1 MKNSIIFLCLTFLF
15 AAFMLSCQQQDSS
28 ILNPEGSLRLDKKG
42 KGKGGGNDSKPF
54 WVTVTSSS
62 GHISSN
68 EQKGE
73 GFLTTDQ
80 VVVNGFTLDL
90 GTTFQD
96 SLSCNSGDITGEQT
110 GTIAINTGSAGNGH
124 AFVLFQFD
132 GATGIHYD
140 LELDAIIQNEN
151 AWIDTSNVNVIKEG
165 PFVEDGHWEISTHGR
180 NHRDGCIGEGDG
192 IVFTIDVDPNDPNN

>member
-28 ILNPEGSLRLDKKG
+28 ILNPEGSLRLDKPG

-54 WVTVTSSS
+54 WVTVTSDS
-62 GHISSN
+62 GHISSSTQ
-68 EQKGE
+68 EGE

-80 VVVNGFTLDL
+80 VVVNDFTLNLDSAF
-90 GTTFQD
+90 FQGK
-96 SLSCNSGDITGEQT
+96 LSCGNGSDITGVQT

-132 GATGIHYD
+132 ATGIHYD
-140 LELDAIIQNEN
+140 LELDAILNQN
-151 AWIDTSNVNVIKEG
+151 WIDTDTLNVIKEG

-192 IVFTIDVDPNDPNN
+192 IVFTIDVDPNN